1 MGGDVTLSAFGVG
14 ISAELP
20 AVMTALDAG
29 IINPD
34 IFLLENSGGMIASDA
49 DYQFNADVLN
59 QFNAYAKGKN
69 MPDCRP
75 GKYLSLS

>member
-1 MGGDVTLSAFGVG
+1 AGEWWFDPSDMSELVSTYPRLFIAPTIDPSGASGAWRLNMGGDVTLSAFGVG

-34 IFLLENSGGMIASDA
+34 IFLLENSG
-49 DYQFNADVLN
+49 
-59 QFNAYAKGKN
+59 
-69 MPDCRP
+69 
-75 GKYLSLS
+75 